1 MKPLPVF
8 IVGSILMVV
17 VTAAFA
23 IEQPRI
29 IPRSQDVPM
38 PIDEAFARM
47 RKYFTDPSLS
57 QFHLVSED
65 ARTHTLVA
73 KETGISDEDWS
84 RWAYCEAGPMQM
96 ISKLRDGTVLVT
108 VKLDKSTGS
117 STFASVAADFEGTYG
132 IADKESKV
140 ACTSKFVLEDNILAA
155 AGAAHAK

>member
-1 MKPLPVF
+1 MKPLLVS
-8 IVGSILMVV
+8 IVGSIVLVV

-29 IPRSQDVPM
+29 IPRSQDIPM
-38 PIDEAFARM
+38 PIDEAFARL
-47 RKYFTDPSLS
+47 RKYFSDPSLS

-108 VKLDKSTGS
+108 VKLQKSTGS
-117 STFASVAADFEGTYG
+117 STFANVSADFEGTYG

-155 AGAAHAK
+155 AGAVHAK